1 MLFMDNTELWR
12 DLVAAVVLRAIH
24 VAHHGNGSQQHSA
37 LIFLRSQAMENACS
51 WLEIPTGQLRRL
63 RAGLDGR

>member
-1 MLFMDNTELWR
+1 MDDTERQYRAL
-12 DLVAAVVLRAIH
+12 LAAVVVRAWH
-24 VAHHGNGSQQHSA
+24 DAHHGNGSQQHSA

>member
-1 MLFMDNTELWR
+1 MDDTERQYRAL
-12 DLVAAVVLRAIH
+12 LAVVLRAIH
-24 VAHHGNGSQQHSA
+24 DAHHGNGSQQHEA
-37 LIFLRSQAMENACS
+37 LIFLRSSALDSACS